1 MSNPPPENLQ
11 ADARPIGTKT
21 RCPADFDQPF
31 VVNYFYRSSSPLFI
45 KGVTP
50 DQINADD
57 VIINGEE
64 YAAGV
69 DGDNLLGRIN
79 EAAFAGDD
87 TLVGDNDANTLKG
100 YGGDDTL
107 VVSPVTTFW

>member
-1 MSNPPPENLQ
+1 LADVRNAKIPVLFLYYPPMSNPPAENLQ

-69 DGDNLLGRIN
+69 DGDNL
-79 EAAFAGDD
+79 
-87 TLVGDNDANTLKG
+87 
-100 YGGDDTL
+100 
-107 VVSPVTTFW
+107 